1 MTCEHCGARL
11 DPNALACSFCK
22 APTPL
27 ATQVRARQE
36 EEARVRAAWQAQ
48 SESQK
53 AIAVQ
58 RRMESL
64 ATHALAWS
72 IVGAFMCC
80 LPVSAIG
87 VVQGLRARNLAN
99 QLHMPFSGKART
111 GLILGILGSITSIVL
126 VTVGFVGA
134 ARDQEAADARIAQLE
149 TSIGPRAKASTLGL
163 LVTVGF
169 IGAARDQEAA
179 DARIAQLETSI
190 GPRAKAPTLEHDVA
204 CALAEIHTRK
214 SGFESQRGSSLDHFE
229 CVGRLSG
236 GASEAQLENF
246 RFTKSTTKF
255 DVNVCFKRGA
265 QWFVQDVQRDA
276 CARP

>member
-126 VTVGFVGA
+126 VTVGF
-134 ARDQEAADARIAQLE
+134 
-149 TSIGPRAKASTLGL
+149 
-163 LVTVGF
+163 

-204 CALAEIHTRK
+204 CALAEIHARK
-214 SGFESQRGSSLDHFE
+214 SGFETQRGSSLDHFE

>member
-27 ATQVRARQE
+27 AAQVRARQE
-36 EEARVRAAWQAQ
+36 EEARVRAAWQAH

-53 AIAVQ
+53 ALALQ

-72 IVGAFMCC
+72 IIGAFMCC

-87 VVQGLRARNLAN
+87 VVQGIRARNLAT
-99 QLHMPFSGKART
+99 QLRMPSSGRART
-111 GLILGILGSITSIVL
+111 GLVLGILGSVASIVL
-126 VTVGFVGA
+126 
-134 ARDQEAADARIAQLE
+134 I
-149 TSIGPRAKASTLGL
+149 
-163 LVTVGF
+163 TVGF
-169 IGAARDQEAA
+169 IGAAQDQEAA
-179 DARIAQLETSI
+179 NARIAQLERSI
-190 GPRAKAPTLEHDVA
+190 GPRVKASTLEHDVA
-204 CALAEIHTRK
+204 CALAEIHARRN
-214 SGFESQRGSSLDHFE
+214 GFANERGSSLGHFE

-236 GASEAQLENF
+236 GESEAQLEDF

-265 QWFVQDVQRDA
+265 QWYVQDMQRYA
-276 CARP
+276 CPRP

>member
-1 MTCEHCGARL
+1 MPWLSIARGSSSTGRRDRVSSAAMTCEHCGARL

-48 SESQK
+48 SESQRSSALQK
-53 AIAVQ
+53 Q
-58 RRMESL
+58 MESL
-64 ATHALAWS
+64 GTHALVWS
-72 IVGAFMCC
+72 IVGVFLCC

-87 VVQGLRARNLAN
+87 VVQGMRARGLAT
-99 QLHMPFSGKART
+99 QLRLPLPGRATT
-111 GLILGILGSITSIVL
+111 GIILGILGSLTSVAL
-126 VTVGFVGA
+126 LTVGFIGSA
-134 ARDQEAADARIAQLE
+134 QDQKAADARIAQLE
-149 TSIGPRAKASTLGL
+149 TSIGPRAKASTL
-163 LVTVGF
+163 
-169 IGAARDQEAA
+169 
-179 DARIAQLETSI
+179 
-190 GPRAKAPTLEHDVA
+190 EHDVA
-204 CALAEIHTRK
+204 CALAEIHARK
-214 SGFESQRGSSLDHFE
+214 SGFETQRGSSLDHFE